1 MVWTIEKLIKNP
13 VKFPIRRLYI
23 KRRSVAGVYESTWQ
37 RIDVFNGVGRVINHG
52 TVNIK
57 TDSDKIAVGSFDI
70 DDYSTKLTNSDGFF
84 NAESDYRSFWNGYL
98 DHKDTLFKIDVAM
111 FDEDFNEL
119 GTTTAFLGVIQS
131 IDSRGDDTATIKVS
145 AYSKKLNDYLFADL
159 GLTGNKTVTQILT
172 AIFSDTRV
180 DSYFGTTTLSPV
192 QNVTLH
198 LDDHDVFAG
207 TMWDVIKFIAKKSQS
222 TAYVFNDT
230 FYFGTRNIVTTT
242 PEFTF
247 AGLGNTQDD
256 RAVTVYGNPT
266 YDQSGADKW
275 YTKIIDTSSGLTAE
289 SLDPIALNSGKTLTI
304 DLTDVPNAGDKQ
316 DILDSYLDFFGS
328 RRPSLKFTCPFM
340 MLLLLPLDIINIDA
354 PGART
359 EINSGYYDASFY
371 DTEAVYD
378 GDGSSASIDVDDRWI
393 IESVIYDID
402 KWETVIFCRKQI

>member
-1 MVWTIEKLIKNP
+1 MVWTTEKLIKNP
-13 VKFPIRRLYI
+13 VKFPIRRLYV
-23 KRRSVAGVYESTWQ
+23 KRRSTAGVYESTWQ

-52 TVNIK
+52 SVNIK
-57 TDSDKIAVGSFDI
+57 IDSDKIAVGSFDI
-70 DDYSTKLTNSDGFF
+70 DDYTTKLTNSDGFF

-111 FDEDFNEL
+111 FDEDFNEF
-119 GTTTAFLGVIQS
+119 GTVTAFLGVIQE
-131 IDSRGDDTATIKVS
+131 IDSRGDDTATMKIG
-145 AYSKKLNDYLFADL
+145 AYSKKLNDYLFSDL
-159 GLTGNKTVTQILT
+159 GLSGNKTVSQILT
-172 AIFSDTRV
+172 AIFADARV
-180 DSYFGTTTLSPV
+180 DGYFGTTTLSPV
-192 QNVTLH
+192 NNITIDVDTN
-198 LDDHDVFAG
+198 DVFKSS
-207 TMWDVIKFIAKKSQS
+207 MWDVIKFIAKKSQS

-275 YTKIIDTSSGLTAE
+275 YTKIIDSSSGLSAE

-304 DLTDVPNAGDKQ
+304 DLTDVTTSPEKQ

-340 MLLLLPLDIINIDA
+340 MLLVLPLDIINIDA

-359 EINSGYYDASFY
+359 EINSGYYDAAFY
-371 DTEAVYD
+371 DSDAVYD
-378 GDGSSASIDVDDRWI
+378 GDGSSSSIDVDDRWI
-393 IESVIYDID
+393 IEAVTYDAD